1 MVQYVPHSC
10 GRYSNRYRYRYDDG
24 KRNILVDDPTI

>member
-10 GRYSNRYRYRYDDG
+10 GRYSNRYRYRYDG